1 MEYLRTAMKDTRL
14 VPFLLLLTLTLG
26 ATPLGAQEA
35 DPLVAEWHQHDDA
48 LVHDGY
54 NFTQSWSVKAA
65 DSRSA
70 RVEFFVPEAEEH
82 TFSFWAA
89 SKDGDVVFR
98 LLGPDGRVV
107 ASSSGRKGE
116 GTVSL
121 IAPAGSYSA
130 EITRAAGVGV
140 RAVFGIKGAA
150 IRKCDAGDAV
160 REHAAAPAQGFHWPY
175 LLYVPK
181 LVRSTHLLVVPN
193 NTGFQTA
200 DLELLRAAGSC
211 EIERQTALATRL
223 GAPLLVP
230 LFPRPPVTAE
240 GDPDGLY
247 LHALSRASLETKV
260 ERFRRVDLQLMAMI
274 DDARAA
280 LHEAHVEIEPQVFL
294 WGFSASGSFAAR
306 FTMLHPERV
315 AAVAAGSPGGW
326 PIAPV
331 AADDGETLPYP
342 VGIADEKELT
352 GRPFDLAH
360 VRQVPFFFYLGD
372 QDEND
377 SVTYRDSFSKA
388 QEELIFRRFGKT
400 PAARWKDAERL
411 YAKAGLEAHF
421 TLYPGAAHSVTAEMA
436 KDIASFFETAEEKGR
451 HAPAGP

>member
-1 MEYLRTAMKDTRL
+1 MKVRRL

-26 ATPLGAQEA
+26 AAPLAAQEA

-54 NFTQSWSVKAA
+54 NFTQSWSVKAT

-70 RVEFFVPEAEEH
+70 KVEFFVPEAEEH

-89 SKDGDVVFR
+89 SRDGDVVFR

-116 GTVSL
+116 GTVTM
-121 IAPAGSYSA
+121 IAPAGGYTV
-130 EITRAAGVGV
+130 EITRAAGVSM

-150 IRKCDAGDAV
+150 IRKCDAGDAM
-160 REHAAAPAQGFHWPY
+160 REHAASPAQGFYWPY

-181 LVRSTHLLVVPN
+181 VVRSTHLLVVPN

-211 EIERQTALATRL
+211 EIDRQTALAVRL

-230 LFPRPPVTAE
+230 LFPRPPVDGDAE
-240 GDPDGLY
+240 NLY

-260 ERFRRVDLQLMAMI
+260 ERFRRVDLQLVAMI
-274 DDARAA
+274 DNARAA
-280 LHEAHVEIEPQVFL
+280 LREAHVEVEPVVFL
-294 WGFSASGSFAAR
+294 WGFSASASFAAR
-306 FTMLHPERV
+306 FTMLHPDRV
-315 AAVAAGSPGGW
+315 AAVAVGSPGGW

-331 AADDGETLPYP
+331 AADDGEKLPYP
-342 VGIADEKELT
+342 VGVADEKELT
-352 GRPFDLAH
+352 GRPFDLAR
-360 VRQVPFFFYLGD
+360 VRRVPFFFYLGD

-388 QEELIFRRFGKT
+388 DEELIFRRFGKT
-400 PAARWKDAERL
+400 PASRWKDAERL

-421 TLYPGAAHSVTAEMA
+421 ALYPGAAHSVTPEMA
-436 KDIASFFETAEEKGR
+436 KEIATFFETAEEKGK
-451 HAPAGP
+451 HAARP